1 MKKFGKIV
9 LSAFTLMMVFTLM
22 MSINVNATGHPDE
35 IVEVPGDSIKTQ
47 LQSNIMTTFRFRERT
62 QLTLYA
68 NVDLDLDINCE
79 ALRIAEKDFM
89 IEIEGGHHLKLT
101 MTCTREENQLGLMDG
116 NTMRVRNRNTYR
128 YLEGFCIS
136 IECEPKYDCQC
147 NCECQC
153 LNECQCVCDC
163 ECQCQNDC
171 QCVCDCECQCLNEC
185 QCQNECQCICN
196 CGEEQCFLKARLRIR
211 ETSQNRAGQW
221 AYYNENNE
229 EWVTVPTVVE
239 DGYLTA
245 ETTHFSTWTVLIP
258 TVATN
263 GNTSL
268 ILGSSVS
275 IAVIGAIIGISVIYT
290 KKRKI

>member
-35 IVEVPGDSIKTQ
+35 IIEVPGDSIKTQ
-47 LQSNIMTTFRFRERT
+47 LQSNFMTTFRFRERT

-116 NTMRVRNRNTYR
+116 NTIRTRNRNTYR

-136 IECEPKYDCQC
+136 IECEPK
-147 NCECQC
+147 
-153 LNECQCVCDC
+153 CDC
-163 ECQCQNDC
+163 
-171 QCVCDCECQCLNEC
+171 EC
-185 QCQNECQCICN
+185 QCQNECQCVCECECQCQNECQCYCN

-211 ETSQNRAGQW
+211 ETNQNRAGKW
-221 AYYNENNE
+221 AYYNEHNDQ
-229 EWVTVPTVVE
+229 WVTVPTVVE

-245 ETTHFSTWTVLIP
+245 ETDHFSTWTVLIP